1 MGFLKNHYLTLSN
14 CNRYQYASF
23 LATSQ
28 IEGALDVAADMALS
42 TFNLCATNFPFE
54 DACANMRRVGNIS
67 PFSDAAKAME
77 ALMIHAPEHFVS
89 NQAIAVLG
97 SGWEASYAAA
107 NQSGI
112 LSMDDRESLCT
123 GICHVLAS
131 LPVNQQGKSLLA
143 LAMPSLDCID
153 LMLQHAHESL
163 RRDGDGVKDL
173 NVILDRLASEI
184 IIVSTIATSFSQ
196 ATAKRSD
203 ILSLC
208 EPAVN
213 ILKRAW
219 PAITTAASKFNDSEV
234 K

>member
-1 MGFLKNHYLTLSN
+1 
-14 CNRYQYASF
+14 
-23 LATSQ
+23 
-28 IEGALDVAADMALS
+28 
-42 TFNLCATNFPFE
+42 
-54 DACANMRRVGNIS
+54 MRRDGNIS
-67 PFSDAAKAME
+67 PFSDAAQAME

-107 NQSGI
+107 NQLGI
-112 LSMDDRESLCT
+112 VTIEDRESLCK

-153 LMLQHAHESL
+153 LMLQHANECIQQ
-163 RRDGDGVKDL
+163 RDGGDGAKAL

-184 IIVSTIATSFSQ
+184 IIISAIATFFSQ
-196 ATAKRSD
+196 AAATKRGDAS
-203 ILSLC
+203 LSLC

-219 PAITTAASKFNDSEV
+219 PAVTIAAKQFNDSEV
-234 K
+234 RSKWLLAKSDPCLWVR